1 METSTSYPHNYPH
14 ELESIR
20 EAPEQFSEALR
31 SQLSATDASRLI
43 LYAPSASDGDEKV
56 PATVLVVT
64 DDGWLAASENQE
76 GGVSVEQCK
85 FNDTLFLELTSIIL
99 WGQLK
104 IDFASTGTSYSA
116 VIRFSTTEERL
127 YREAIN
133 LMLDGI
139 DRTRASKREKDR
151 GAAEMLKDW
160 PLRFRNEALDYLPK
174 GQRLLAATQWPA
186 ILGGFRRELAPAGAL
201 LVTERELVLV
211 AEEKA
216 PDWYHGE
223 WAKHG
228 GIITYFPLARLDD
241 FHVGQQDRFGVLAL
255 YVHASHG
262 GERLEILFPSDHE
275 RTVSKAMEQVRSLKM
290 RKTGAAIA
298 A

>member
-1 METSTSYPHNYPH
+1 METNTGYPHNYPH
-14 ELESIR
+14 KLKSIL

-31 SQLSATDASRLI
+31 SHLSATNAFRII
-43 LYAPSASDGDEKV
+43 LYAPSASIVDHKA
-56 PATVLVVT
+56 PATVLVVS
-64 DDGWLAASENQE
+64 DDGWLVASENQD
-76 GGVSVEQCK
+76 GGISVEQCK
-85 FNDTLFLELTSIIL
+85 FYDTLFLELTSIVL
-99 WGQLK
+99 WGRLK

-116 VIRFSTTEERL
+116 VMRFSTAEERL
-127 YREAIN
+127 YHEAID
-133 LMLDGI
+133 LVLDGI
-139 DRTRASKREKDR
+139 DRTRASRSEKDR
-151 GAAEMLKDW
+151 GASEMLRDW
-160 PLRFRNEALDYLPK
+160 PLKFRNEVLEYLPK

-201 LVTERELVLV
+201 LVTERELVLI

-216 PDWYHGE
+216 PDWSHGD
-223 WAKHG
+223 WAKYG
-228 GIITYFPLARLDD
+228 GIITYFPLARLAD

-275 RTVSKAMEQVRSLKM
+275 GAVSKAMERVRSLKT
-290 RKTGAAIA
+290 REAEAAIA

>member
-1 METSTSYPHNYPH
+1 METNTGYPHNYPH
-14 ELESIR
+14 KLKSIL

-31 SQLSATDASRLI
+31 SHLSATDAFRLI
-43 LYAPSASDGDEKV
+43 LYAPSASIGDEKV

-64 DDGWLAASENQE
+64 DDGWLVVSENQD
-76 GGVSVEQCK
+76 GGISGEQCK
-85 FNDTLFLELTSIIL
+85 FNDTLFLELTSIVL

-116 VIRFSTTEERL
+116 VIRFSTAEERL
-127 YREAIN
+127 YREAID
-133 LMLDGI
+133 LVLDGI
-139 DRTRASKREKDR
+139 DRTRASQSEKDR
-151 GAAEMLKDW
+151 GTAEVLKDW
-160 PLRFRNEALDYLPK
+160 PFKFRNEVLQYLPK
-174 GQRLLAATQWPA
+174 GQSLLAAAQWPA
-186 ILGGFRRELAPAGAL
+186 IRGGYRRELAPAGAL
-201 LVTERELVLV
+201 LVTERELVLI

-216 PDWYHGE
+216 PDWYYGE
-223 WAKHG
+223 WAKYG

-255 YVHASHG
+255 HVHASHG

-275 RTVSKAMEQVRSLKM
+275 RAVSKAMERVRSLKT
-290 RKTGAAIA
+290 RETDAAIA

>member
-1 METSTSYPHNYPH
+1 METNTGYPLNYPH
-14 ELESIR
+14 KLKSIL

-31 SQLSATDASRLI
+31 SHLSATDPFRLI
-43 LYAPSASDGDEKV
+43 LYAPSASIEDGKV

-64 DDGWLAASENQE
+64 DDGWLVASENQD
-76 GGVSVEQCK
+76 GGISVEQCK
-85 FNDTLFLELTSIIL
+85 FNDTLFLELTSIVL
-99 WGQLK
+99 SGQLK

-116 VIRFSTTEERL
+116 VVRFSTAEERL
-127 YREAIN
+127 YREAID
-133 LMLDGI
+133 LVLDGI
-139 DRTRASKREKDR
+139 DRTRASQSEIDR
-151 GAAEMLKDW
+151 GAAEMLKEW
-160 PLRFRNEALDYLPK
+160 PLKFRNEVLDYLPK

-201 LVTERELVLV
+201 LVTERELVLI
-211 AEEKA
+211 ADEEA

-228 GIITYFPLARLDD
+228 GIITYFPLARLAD

-255 YVHASHG
+255 HVHASHG

-275 RTVSKAMEQVRSLKM
+275 GAISKAMEQMRSLKT
-290 RKTGAAIA
+290 RETDAAIA

>member
-1 METSTSYPHNYPH
+1 METNTGYPHNYPH
-14 ELESIR
+14 KLKSIL

-31 SQLSATDASRLI
+31 SHLSATDAFRLI
-43 LYAPSASDGDEKV
+43 LYAPCASIGDEKV

-64 DDGWLAASENQE
+64 DDGWLVASENQD
-76 GGVSVEQCK
+76 GGISVEQCK
-85 FNDTLFLELTSIIL
+85 FNDTLFLELTSIVL

-116 VIRFSTTEERL
+116 VIRFSTAEERL
-127 YREAIN
+127 YREAID
-133 LMLDGI
+133 LVLDGV
-139 DRTRASKREKDR
+139 DRTRASQSEKDR
-151 GAAEMLKDW
+151 GTAEVLKDW
-160 PLRFRNEALDYLPK
+160 PFKFRNEVLQYLPK
-174 GQRLLAATQWPA
+174 GQSLLAAAQWPA
-186 ILGGFRRELAPAGAL
+186 IRGGFRRELAPAGAL
-201 LVTERELVLV
+201 LVTERELVLI

-216 PDWYHGE
+216 PDWYYGE
-223 WAKHG
+223 WAKYG

-255 YVHASHG
+255 HVHASHG

-275 RTVSKAMEQVRSLKM
+275 RAVSKALGRVRSLKT
-290 RKTGAAIA
+290 RETDAAIA

>member
-1 METSTSYPHNYPH
+1 METDTGYPHNYPH
-14 ELESIR
+14 KLKSIL

-31 SQLSATDASRLI
+31 SHLSATDACRLI
-43 LYAPSASDGDEKV
+43 LYSPSASVGDEKV

-64 DDGWLAASENQE
+64 DDGWLAASENPD

-104 IDFASTGTSYSA
+104 IDFASVGTSYA
-116 VIRFSTTEERL
+116 TVTRFSTAEERL
-127 YREAIN
+127 YHEAID
-133 LMLDGI
+133 LVLDGI
-139 DRTRASKREKDR
+139 DRTRASQSEKDR
-151 GAAEMLKDW
+151 GASEMLKDW
-160 PLRFRNEALDYLPK
+160 PLKFRNEVLEYLPK

-201 LVTERELVLV
+201 MVTERELVLI
-211 AEEKA
+211 ADQKA
-216 PDWYHGE
+216 PDWSHGE
-223 WAKHG
+223 WAKYG
-228 GIITYFPLARLDD
+228 GIITYFPLARLAD
-241 FHVGQQDRFGVLAL
+241 FHVGEQDRFGVLAL
-255 YVHASHG
+255 HVHASHG

-275 RTVSKAMEQVRSLKM
+275 RAVSKAMERVRSLK
-290 RKTGAAIA
+290 TGETDAAIA

>member
-1 METSTSYPHNYPH
+1 METNTGYPHNYPH
-14 ELESIR
+14 KLKSIL

-31 SQLSATDASRLI
+31 SHLSATDAFRLI
-43 LYAPSASDGDEKV
+43 LYAPSASIGDEKV

-64 DDGWLAASENQE
+64 DDGWLVASENQD
-76 GGVSVEQCK
+76 GGISVEQCK
-85 FNDTLFLELTSIIL
+85 FNDTLFLELTSIVL

-127 YREAIN
+127 YREAID
-133 LMLDGI
+133 LVLDGI
-139 DRTRASKREKDR
+139 DRTRASQSEKDR
-151 GAAEMLKDW
+151 GTAEVLKDW
-160 PLRFRNEALDYLPK
+160 PFKFRNEVLQYLPK
-174 GQRLLAATQWPA
+174 GQSLLAAAQWPA
-186 ILGGFRRELAPAGAL
+186 IRGGFRRELAPAGAL
-201 LVTERELVLV
+201 LVTERELVLI

-216 PDWYHGE
+216 PDWYYGE
-223 WAKHG
+223 WAKYG
-228 GIITYFPLARLDD
+228 GIITYFPLARLAD

-255 YVHASHG
+255 HVHASHG

-275 RTVSKAMEQVRSLKM
+275 RAVSKAMDRVRSLKT
-290 RKTGAAIA
+290 RETDAAIA